1 MLVVLLAGAAL
12 SQYPT
17 ILEDFNTRN
26 MLLDDLMELS
36 EFTKQRIIDMNP
48 NETGGGGG
56 LVLQVDLPS
65 SVQGYSSQDMQDMLC
80 NVSAVIDKLTNKKS
94 QQLLLML
101 GSQRY
106 WYLWVC
112 VCVCEREG
120 RELHGHIVQTQ

>member
-1 MLVVLLAGAAL
+1 M

-65 SVQGYSSQDMQDMLC
+65 SVQGYSSQDMQDILC

-106 WYLWVC
+106 
-112 VCVCEREG
+112 
-120 RELHGHIVQTQ
+120 

>member
-1 MLVVLLAGAAL
+1 MIIVIMYYLIVGTV

-26 MLLDDLMELS
+26 MLLDDLMELF
-36 EFTKQRIIDMNP
+36 EFTKQRI
-48 NETGGGGG
+48 NETIGRGEGGGGGGGG

-65 SVQGYSSQDMQDMLC
+65 SVQGYSSKDIEEMSC
-80 NVSAVIDKLTNKKS
+80 NVSSVIDTLTNKKS

-106 WYLWVC
+106 GLLKYV
-112 VCVCEREG
+112 VY
-120 RELHGHIVQTQ
+120 

>member
-12 SQYPT
+12 TQYPT

-106 WYLWVC
+106 
-112 VCVCEREG
+112 
-120 RELHGHIVQTQ
+120 